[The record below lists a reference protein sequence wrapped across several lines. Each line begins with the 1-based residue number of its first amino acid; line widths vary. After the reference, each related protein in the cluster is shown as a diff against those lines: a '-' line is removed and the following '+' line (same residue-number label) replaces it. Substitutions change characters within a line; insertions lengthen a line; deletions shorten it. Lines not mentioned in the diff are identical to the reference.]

1 MRDLVLGTTYAD
13 KVDCIMQ
20 SLEMA
25 RVTSMDVIDNAPARL
40 GANPCGVDLFDLI
53 AQMKQVEMDSIAS
66 VDPWPD
72 WVSGQMIDALIA
84 HAGVNN
90 YYDVADMSYE
100 NLIEVPGI
108 GPVTARRLLGE

>member
-53 AQMKQVEMDSIAS
+53 GQHSHAFIDQTP
-66 VDPWPD
+66 VDFKLTFAGTTRTNAPGRGAAGNGERALFPW
-72 WVSGQMIDALIA
+72 
-84 HAGVNN
+84 
-90 YYDVADMSYE
+90 
-100 NLIEVPGI
+100 
-108 GPVTARRLLGE
+108 